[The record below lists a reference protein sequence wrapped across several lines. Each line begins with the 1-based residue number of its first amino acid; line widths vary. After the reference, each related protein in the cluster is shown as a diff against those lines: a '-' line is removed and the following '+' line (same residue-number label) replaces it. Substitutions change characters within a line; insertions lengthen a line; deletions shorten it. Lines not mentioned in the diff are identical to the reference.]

1 MTTEMEVICSAFK
14 IISGVCDI
22 AVVLS
27 SSWWP
32 IFLAGAHMI
41 YVAYRYP
48 SGVVSKL
55 FIFLF
60 VHAFHTVAD
69 RVLHDLAVTMLAF
82 LVLITL

>member
-1 MTTEMEVICSAFK
+1 MKNRDGTEVKPSAHTSQLCS
-14 IISGVCDI
+14 
-22 AVVLS
+22 VVVVGA
-27 SSWWP
+27 WP

>member
-1 MTTEMEVICSAFK
+1 M
-14 IISGVCDI
+14 
-22 AVVLS
+22 LS

-60 VHAFHTVAD
+60 VHAFHTAD
-69 RVLHDLAVTMLAF
+69 RILHDLAVTMA
-82 LVLITL
+82 VAGISGVDNTIAHST

>member
-1 MTTEMEVICSAFK
+1 
-14 IISGVCDI
+14 
-22 AVVLS
+22 
-27 SSWWP
+27 
-32 IFLAGAHMI
+32 MI

-69 RVLHDLAVTMLAF
+69 RVLHDLTVTMAAAAGISG
-82 LVLITL
+82 VDNTIAHST